1 MVLWCYGVVIV
12 FWWYDDCMICVTVV
26 ILWFVVVIVVVV
38 FIITITTTSSPKH
51 YTTSAPHYLPTNIRL
66 HYHLTSLPHFS
77 TTLLFSLFLHE
88 LLNRYPPFEPF
99 ATHRFKVSEV
109 HELYVEQSGNPNGK
123 VFKIQDRKKKERER
137 RRKEMK

>member
-1 MVLWCYGVVIV
+1 MCDGG
-12 FWWYDDCMICVTVV
+12 D
-26 ILWFVVVIVVVV
+26 VVVCCCHCCCGV
-38 FIITITTTSSPKH
+38 H
-51 YTTSAPHYLPTNIRL
+51 
-66 HYHLTSLPHFS
+66 HYHHNIISQTLHHLSTPLSPNKHQTTLSPHLSTSPQYLTSLPHFS
-77 TTLLFSLFLHE
+77 TTLPFSLFLHE

-137 RRKEMK
+137 RRKEMR